1 MPPQRQASTS
11 AVLTIPNALSF
22 ARIATIP
29 AIVWA
34 LVHRG
39 TEAAGLVAFGV
50 IASTDWIDGYVAR
63 RTHRVSELGKLLD
76 PLADRLAIVAVLVA
90 LVVRDAFPLLAAAL
104 IVVRDLALVLVGA
117 VALAT
122 RDIRIEVRTIGKAAT
137 LTLMVAVPSIAWGAF
152 DLWPATAATIF
163 GWIGFAVGIVLS
175 YAAAGRYAIDL
186 RRALEARRRT
196 GG

>member
-1 MPPQRQASTS
+1 
-11 AVLTIPNALSF
+11 
-22 ARIATIP
+22 
-29 AIVWA
+29 
-34 LVHRG
+34 
-39 TEAAGLVAFGV
+39 V

-76 PLADRLAIVAVLVA
+76 PLADRLAIVAVLIA
-90 LVVRDAFPLLAAAL
+90 LVVRDAFPPWAAAL
-104 IVVRDLALVLVGA
+104 IVVRDLMLVLVGA

-152 DLWPATAATIF
+152 DLWPATAATIL

-175 YAAAGRYAIDL
+175 YAAAGMYAIDL
-186 RRALEARRRT
+186 RRALEARRT
-196 GG
+196 G

>member
-1 MPPQRQASTS
+1 
-11 AVLTIPNALSF
+11 
-22 ARIATIP
+22 
-29 AIVWA
+29 
-34 LVHRG
+34 
-39 TEAAGLVAFGV
+39 
-50 IASTDWIDGYVAR
+50 
-63 RTHRVSELGKLLD
+63 
-76 PLADRLAIVAVLVA
+76 LAIVAVLVA
-90 LVVRDAFPLLAAAL
+90 LVVRDAFPPWAAAL